1 MSNFISFINS
11 IVTIP
16 PLSDLEFRKIQSIL
30 FRSGYEWSGSGS
42 NFYYTSE
49 FSMNPFYLFL
59 YEPNQNKFVCNINF
73 ETTLEELF
81 IDYPHLK
88 QNINL
93 IDLLNS
99 LPVKISTLFS
109 EPYFNSYVLKINE
122 GISYALINGKWE
134 NFMKDPEIK

>member
-1 MSNFISFINS
+1 MSYKLKILNH
-11 IVTIP
+11 P
-16 PLSDLEFRKIQSIL
+16 ADLRIEVSA
-30 FRSGYEWSGSGS
+30 SS
-42 NFYYTSE
+42 
-49 FSMNPFYLFL
+49 
-59 YEPNQNKFVCNINF
+59 
-73 ETTLEELF
+73 LEELF
-81 IDYPHLK
+81 INYPHLK